1 MPDLSRRAVL
11 IGAGSSLM
19 GSGLLGSSML
29 FAAPILWTPVAPADA
44 GFDANLN
51 ARIDKLIAEKRIWNV
66 HGLVV
71 LRGGKLVLER
81 YFTGRDNAR
90 GRDIG
95 EIAFGPDTLHDLRSV
110 SKSIVSLLYGIA
122 FAQGKVPP
130 PEAPLFDSFP
140 EYRDLAKDGREK
152 LTIHHVLTM
161 TMGTEW
167 DETGIP
173 YTDRRNSEIA
183 MDLAPDRYRF
193 ILERKVMQAPG
204 RYFTYSGGATA
215 LLAKIIRKGTGT
227 SLHGFAREALFGPL
241 GIGTTEWIADPAGE
255 EFAASGLRMT
265 PRDLALIGQLL
276 LHRGKWGGKEI
287 VSVSWLERSFMPH
300 TSSDD
305 FRRFGYHWY
314 ITYFGF
320 GRQIGWQPEKV
331 EQNWLAQ
338 GNGGQRLFV
347 LPGIELTVAITAG
360 NYDTDEQWVPPLRLM
375 REAILASIVS

>member
-1 MPDLSRRAVL
+1 MPYFSRRA
-11 IGAGSSLM
+11 I
-19 GSGLLGSSML
+19 LLGTGASLVGYNMTL
-29 FAAPILWTPVAPADA
+29 AAPISWTPVPHPEA
-44 GFDANLN
+44 GFDAELN
-51 ARIDKLIAEKRIWNV
+51 ARIDKLIASKRIWNV
-66 HGLVV
+66 HGIVV

-95 EIAFGPDTLHDLRSV
+95 VVAFKPDTPHDLRSV

-122 FAQGKVPP
+122 LERGKVPP

-193 ILERKVMQAPG
+193 ILERKVVREPG
-204 RYFTYSGGATA
+204 RYATYSGGATA
-215 LLAKIIRKGTGT
+215 LLAKIIRKGTGI
-227 SLHGFAREALFGPL
+227 SLHGFAREFLFDPL
-241 GIGTTEWIADPAGE
+241 GVGKTEWIIDDASE
-255 EFAASGLRMT
+255 EYAASGLRMT
-265 PRDLALIGQLL
+265 PRDLALIGQLML
-276 LHRGKWGGKEI
+276 NRGKWNGKEI
-287 VSVSWLERSFMPH
+287 VPAAWIALSVKPY
-300 TSSDD
+300 TSHDD

-314 ITYFGF
+314 ISHFGF
-320 GRQIGWQPEKV
+320 GRMIGWQPEKV
-331 EQNWLAQ
+331 EENWMAM

-347 LPGIELTVAITAG
+347 LPGIELAVAVTAG
-360 NYDTDEQWVPPLRLM
+360 NYDTEDQWMPPTRLM
-375 REAILASIVS
+375 REAILPSIV

>member
-11 IGAGSSLM
+11 LGTGVSLVGYNM
-19 GSGLLGSSML
+19 TS
-29 FAAPILWTPVAPADA
+29 AANISWTQVSHAEA
-44 GFDANLN
+44 GFDADLN
-51 ARIDKLIAEKRIWNV
+51 ARIDKLIADKRIWNV
-66 HGLVV
+66 HGIVV

-81 YFTGRDNAR
+81 YFTGRDNTR

-95 EIAFGPDTLHDLRSV
+95 VVAFQPDTLHDLRSV

-122 FAQGKVPP
+122 LTQGRVPP

-167 DETGIP
+167 NETGIP

-193 ILERKVMQAPG
+193 ILERKVVQAPG

-215 LLAKIIRKGTGT
+215 LLGKIIRNGTGK
-227 SLHGFAREALFGPL
+227 SLHGFAREVLLDPVGAGK
-241 GIGTTEWIADPAGE
+241 TEWLADNTSE
-255 EFAASGLRMT
+255 EYAASGLRTT
-265 PRDLALIGQLL
+265 PRDLARVGQLL
-276 LHRGKWGGKEI
+276 LNRGMWDGKI
-287 VSVSWLERSFMPH
+287 VVPASWIERSVTPH

-314 ITYFGF
+314 VTHFGF
-320 GRQIGWQPEKV
+320 GEMIGWQPEKV

-347 LPGIELTVAITAG
+347 LPGIDLAVAITAG
-360 NYDTDEQWVPPLRLM
+360 NYEMEDQWIPPLRLM
-375 REAILASIVS
+375 REAVLASIVS

>member
-1 MPDLSRRAVL
+1 MLRFDRRAVL
-11 IGAGSSLM
+11 IGAGCSFA
-19 GSGLLGSSML
+19 GLNMS
-29 FAAPILWTPVAPADA
+29 VAQIVWNQVANADA
-44 GFDANLN
+44 GFDGELN
-51 ARIDKLIAEKRIWNV
+51 ARIDRLIAEKRIWNV
-66 HGLVV
+66 HGIVV
-71 LRGGKLVLER
+71 LRGGKLVVER

-95 EIAFGPDTLHDLRSV
+95 VVPFEPDTLHDLRSV

-122 FAQGKVPP
+122 LAQGKVPP
-130 PEAPLFDSFP
+130 PEAPLFESFP
-140 EYRDLAKDGREK
+140 AYRDLAKDGREK

-167 DETGIP
+167 NETSIP
-173 YTDRRNSEIA
+173 YTDGRNSEIA

-193 ILERKVMQAPG
+193 ILERKAVQAAG
-204 RYFTYSGGATA
+204 KYFTYSGGATA
-215 LLAKIIRKGTGT
+215 LLAKIIRDGTGK
-227 SLHGFAREALFGPL
+227 SLHEFAREALFDP
-241 GIGTTEWIADPAGE
+241 IGVGKTEWAASPAGE

-265 PRDLALIGQLL
+265 PRDLARVGQLL
-276 LHRGKWGGKEI
+276 LNRGTSNGKA
-287 VSVSWLERSFMPH
+287 VVPASWIERSVLPH
-300 TSSDD
+300 TSADD

-331 EQNWLAQ
+331 EQSWMAM

-360 NYDTDEQWVPPLRLM
+360 NYDTEDQWIPPTRIM
-375 REAILASIVS
+375 REAVLASIIS